1 MKNIYEEIYQHLID
15 QGIEDEVATNFV
27 NEMYDKEKYHDVEV
41 LNEGVLRGLGAAAR
55 FLSRLSK
62 TRVGKAGMF
71 GTGAAGLGY
80 AGYLADKPEK
90 KPEVAK
96 AKPAPKTR
104 DASEPDTAPATPKD
118 NTVADKKQPSYYD
131 RLRTS
136 YAKNPSS
143 LGKSM
148 SDFNVQLKGKV
159 SKDLRPEVFKNK
171 EEPKKETKKVEKPFD
186 IRDRDVTAR
195 ASYDPRL
202 KSERERMKRIRAE
215 RKARKDKNRTSS

>member
-15 QGIEDEVATNFV
+15 RGIEDEVATNFV

-62 TRVGKAGMF
+62 TRVGKAGLF

-80 AGYLADKPEK
+80 AGYLADRPEK

-96 AKPAPKTR
+96 TKPKTR
-104 DASEPDTAPATPKD
+104 DASDTAPATPKD
-118 NTVADKKQPSYYD
+118 NTVADKKPLPTIPDY
-131 RLRTS
+131 
-136 YAKNPSS
+136 NI
-143 LGKSM
+143 G
-148 SDFNVQLKGKV
+148 LKYKAP
-159 SKDLRPEVFKNK
+159 KELRPEVFKNK
-171 EEPKKETKKVEKPFD
+171 EEPKKETKKVKKPFD

-215 RKARKDKNRTSS
+215 RKARREQNRTSS